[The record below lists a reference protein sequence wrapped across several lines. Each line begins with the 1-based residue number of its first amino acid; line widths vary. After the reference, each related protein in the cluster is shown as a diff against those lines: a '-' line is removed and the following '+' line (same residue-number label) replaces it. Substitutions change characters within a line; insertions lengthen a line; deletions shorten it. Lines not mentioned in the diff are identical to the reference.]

1 MLTNHALFRRKLDD
15 LISQEIER
23 LKESLT
29 TIHVMEDFDFATY
42 KHQVGIIRGLR
53 QALELVDEA
62 QAIVNG
68 KEEGA

>member
-42 KHQVGIIRGLR
+42 NRQVGIIRGLR